1 MIYQEYLISLALKL
15 QLTNMGA
22 VNKQQLCPALVS
34 KAFEKLTKIN
44 WFNIDGDWEDLFEQ
58 SNLEL
63 WKLLT
68 KKSAEES
75 YTCDQID
82 SDYGIEGNNKLKER
96 ECNLLY
102 LFQLWYIKMVGQ
114 MYLPVA
120 LLT

>member
-22 VNKQQLCPALVS
+22 VNKQQLCPALVY

-44 WFNIDGDWEDLFEQ
+44 WFNIDGDWEDLIEQ

-68 KKSAEES
+68 KKSAKES
-75 YTCDQID
+75 YIRDQID

-96 ECNLLY
+96 
-102 LFQLWYIKMVGQ
+102 M
-114 MYLPVA
+114 
-120 LLT
+120 

>member
-22 VNKQQLCPALVS
+22 VNKQQLCPALVY

-44 WFNIDGDWEDLFEQ
+44 WFNIDGDWEDLIEQ

-68 KKSAEES
+68 KKSAKES
-75 YTCDQID
+75 YIRDQID

-102 LFQLWYIKMVGQ
+102 LFQLWYIMMVGQ